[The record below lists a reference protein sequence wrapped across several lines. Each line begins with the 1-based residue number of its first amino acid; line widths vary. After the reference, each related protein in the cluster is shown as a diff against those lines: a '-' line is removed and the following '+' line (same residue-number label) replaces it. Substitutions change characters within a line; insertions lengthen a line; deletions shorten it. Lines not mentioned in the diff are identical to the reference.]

1 MTSETRKQKI
11 KRMYEDNQKGL
22 DKVSLSIILA
32 LPPILFFLYDKFDKE
47 NSLGRY
53 LYLGAIGTS
62 FIILILFLF
71 GFVFAKWG
79 CNLDDF
85 AHSEQCKNKK
95 LKQKVANGCFRI
107 ADISEKIYLFGIV
120 LVLVFLFALFYV
132 NLNTEKEKNL
142 PGYSAQENL
151 KNSTSTENYLV
162 KINIIE
168 KEKNNVTK

>member
-1 MTSETRKQKI
+1 MTSEPRKQKI
-11 KRMYEDNQKGL
+11 KRLYEDNQKGL
-22 DKVSLSIILA
+22 DKVFLSIILA

-47 NSLGRY
+47 NPLGRH
-53 LYLGAIGTS
+53 LYLCAIGTS

-71 GFVFAKWG
+71 GFVLAKRG

-85 AHSEQCKNKK
+85 AHSKQCRNKK
-95 LKQKVANGCFRI
+95 SKQKFANLYFKI
-107 ADISEKIYLFGIV
+107 ADIFEGIYLLGII
-120 LVLVFLFALFYV
+120 LISIFLFALFYI

-142 PGYSAQENL
+142 PGYSVQENL